1 MLYFFGEESAM
12 MVYEGNPKHK
22 HPWQHGKKGS
32 LCPKSMSIQPKE
44 LLEHS
49 ILGPDGKRYATCD
62 GQCFCARESQ
72 RSWHGYPVGWREVPE
87 KLWRAWKNEGKI
99 QKSDISK
106 HW

>member
-1 MLYFFGEESAM
+1 M

-22 HPWQHGKKGS
+22 HPWQQGKKGS
-32 LCPKSMSIQPKE
+32 LCPKSISIHPKE

-62 GQCFCARESQ
+62 GQCFCAQESQ
-72 RSWHGYPVGWREVPE
+72 RCWHGYPVGWREVPE

>member
-1 MLYFFGEESAM
+1 M

-22 HPWQHGKKGS
+22 HPWQRGRKGT
-32 LCPKSMSIQPKE
+32 LCPKSMSIQPQQ
-44 LLEHS
+44 LLEQS
-49 ILGPDGKRYATCD
+49 VLDTDGKRYAAWQGRCY
-62 GQCFCARESQ
+62 CAQEDSEPNH
-72 RSWHGYPVGWREVPE
+72 WHGYPVGWREVPE